1 MTALDRMEIR
11 EIPMPVPGRGEVLV
25 KLEYV
30 GICGSDLHYFHEGRC
45 GSFRVDG
52 DFILGHEC
60 AGTVVET
67 GEAVRQLKAGDRVAL
82 EPGIPC
88 GKCAFCK
95 SGRYNLCPEVAFLA
109 TPPVQGAFSSYL
121 VFPEDMCFALPEQVS
136 TKEGAMVEPLCVGLH
151 AAAQGNVRLGDR
163 VVILGAGCI
172 GLVSLLAC
180 KAAGA
185 TDITVVDVLPNRLE
199 RAVHLGATHTILA
212 EQGEDVIAVYTR
224 LTGGA
229 LAEKVIETA
238 GTAATVS
245 QAAHLA
251 GRGGTIVL
259 VGLAPDS
266 KITYDFAPIMEREIQ
281 IKTVFRYRNLYPTAI
296 AAIANGK
303 IDVSGIVSH
312 EYEFERIQE
321 AFMQS
326 IKRKQ
331 EIVKAIIRM

>member
-1 MTALDRMEIR
+1 
-11 EIPMPVPGRGEVLV
+11 MPVPGRGEVLV

-163 VVILGAGCI
+163 VIILGAVVSASFPCSPVKRQVRRTLRSWMFCPT
-172 GLVSLLAC
+172 GLNAPC
-180 KAAGA
+180 
-185 TDITVVDVLPNRLE
+185 
-199 RAVHLGATHTILA
+199 ILA
-212 EQGEDVIAVYTR
+212 RPIRSLQSR
-224 LTGGA
+224 
-229 LAEKVIETA
+229 EK
-238 GTAATVS
+238 
-245 QAAHLA
+245 
-251 GRGGTIVL
+251 
-259 VGLAPDS
+259 
-266 KITYDFAPIMEREIQ
+266 M
-281 IKTVFRYRNLYPTAI
+281 
-296 AAIANGK
+296 
-303 IDVSGIVSH
+303 
-312 EYEFERIQE
+312 
-321 AFMQS
+321 
-326 IKRKQ
+326 
-331 EIVKAIIRM
+331 